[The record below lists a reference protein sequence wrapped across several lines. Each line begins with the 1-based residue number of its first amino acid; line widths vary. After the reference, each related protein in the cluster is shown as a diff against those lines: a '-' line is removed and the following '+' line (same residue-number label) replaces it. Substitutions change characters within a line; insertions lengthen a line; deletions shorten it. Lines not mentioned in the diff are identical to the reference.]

1 MTLGAPDLKGHTMQ
15 LTAPLQ
21 ITPSL
26 LPGVRIA
33 DAHETAWVQIDSP
46 RAGERD
52 LVIVVTLPDGTDVRS
67 DRFSPRGDI
76 RKAMAAALSFLGA
89 AGESYGYRMRK
100 GESEPDPDGNEVLF
114 PAPVPE
120 WAYRMSGE
128 ISMMEYEL
136 ENEEPAEA

>member
-1 MTLGAPDLKGHTMQ
+1 MKLSHPI
-15 LTAPLQ
+15 Q

-26 LPGVRIA
+26 LPGIRIA
-33 DAHETAWVQIDSP
+33 DAHEAAWVQIDSP

-67 DRFSPRGDI
+67 DRFNPRGDI
-76 RKAMAAALSFLGA
+76 RKAMTAALSFLGA

-120 WAYRMSGE
+120 WAYRFSGE
-128 ISMMEYEL
+128 LAMLEMEL
-136 ENEEPAEA
+136 EKSEPVGD

>member
-1 MTLGAPDLKGHTMQ
+1 MELS
-15 LTAPLQ
+15 APLQ

-26 LPGVRIA
+26 LPGVSIS

-46 RAGERD
+46 RKGERD

-76 RKAMAAALSFLGA
+76 REAMAAALSFLGA
-89 AGESYGYRMRK
+89 SGESYGYRMRE

-120 WAYRMSGE
+120 WAYRFSDE
-128 ISMMEYEL
+128 ISMMQFEL
-136 ENEEPAEA
+136 ENEEPAKA